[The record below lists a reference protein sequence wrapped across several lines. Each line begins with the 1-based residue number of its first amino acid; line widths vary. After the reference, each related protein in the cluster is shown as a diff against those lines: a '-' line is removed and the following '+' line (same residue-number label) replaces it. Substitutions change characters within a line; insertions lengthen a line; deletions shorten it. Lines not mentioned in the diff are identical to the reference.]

1 MENYIVINGKK
12 SELTA
17 EQLEK
22 LGIEVPK
29 KRNNPFDRVARGMT
43 YFIPIFDG
51 TTEYLAEL
59 NDRVDKDYY
68 DNTNYFNDKEFARQ
82 VALTQLLYRKLLK
95 YSYDNDAKDSEWN
108 VKNEHYTIYYDT
120 YSSQFFAYHN
130 NTCKTLGVWFS
141 KKSVANNAI
150 KDVIEPF
157 MTEHPNFKW

>member
-12 SELTA
+12 TELTK

-22 LGIEVPK
+22 LGIKVPK
-29 KRNNPFDRVARGMT
+29 KRNNPFDRADLDED
-43 YFIPIFDG
+43 YFVVRENG
-51 TTEYLAEL
+51 TTGPRIEIFE
-59 NDRVDKDYY
+59 DFDDWHY
-68 DNTNYFNDKEFARQ
+68 DNINYFNNKEFAEQ
-82 VALTQLLYRKLLK
+82 MSLKWLLYRKLLK

-120 YSSQFFAYHN
+120 YSSQFFAYNN

-150 KDVIEPF
+150 EDVIEPF
-157 MTEHPNFKW
+157 MKEHPEFRW

>member
-12 SELTA
+12 AELTK

-29 KRNNPFDRVARGMT
+29 KRNNPFDRVGCGMT
-43 YFIPIFDG
+43 YFIPNFDG
-51 TTEYLAEL
+51 TTEYFAEL
-59 NDRVDKDYY
+59 NDCVDKVYY
-68 DNTNYFNDKEFARQ
+68 DSTDYFNDEEFARQ

-150 KDVIEPF
+150 EDVIEPF
-157 MTEHPNFKW
+157 MKEHPEFRW